1 MRWSTPIS
9 SLRLG
14 ACWLLVLLAPG
25 ARAQQELLPYARECA
40 EKIGP
45 IPAFDCTKGTRVPIT
60 VNGKVPASY
69 VPQMTCDRPSL
80 LPPGE
85 GENTDGQCIPESR
98 ALVLRDDGKVQ
109 ISAYCRQK
117 KIRPANTYL
126 YDEVDLISHN
136 VETGSTCWFQALAP
150 NPLSA
155 DKGLD
160 GRRVPPPEEVTSP
173 AGKPAAKDFWNT
185 PAKTASGQCGS
196 CHDSDPFMYSPLI
209 GQTGQMPR
217 DPLGLY
223 ANDIGEDFKK
233 WPKPVALST
242 RGNTCTGCHR
252 IGSQHTCKTAMYE
265 TVGIYSEDLGKYLDS
280 WARVYPNSHWMPPG
294 LSMSKEQWEATYR
307 GSIDALARCCE
318 NPKAEGCIVTP
329 ITGITP

>member
-1 MRWSTPIS
+1 MRWSRPIS

-14 ACWLLVLLAPG
+14 ACWLLMLLAPG
-25 ARAQQELLPYARECA
+25 AWAQQELLPYARECA

-45 IPAFDCTKGTRVPIT
+45 IPAFDCRTGTRVPIT
-60 VNGKVPASY
+60 VNGKVPATY

-126 YDEVDLISHN
+126 YDEIDIISHN

-150 NPLSA
+150 NPLSP

-160 GRRVPPPEEVTSP
+160 GRRVPPPEEATP
-173 AGKPAAKDFWNT
+173 PPGKVAARDFWN
-185 PAKTASGQCGS
+185 PPVKTASANCGT

-209 GQTGQMPR
+209 GQTGKMPR

-233 WPKPVALST
+233 WPKPVAIST

-252 IGSQHTCKTAMYE
+252 IGSQHTCNTAMYE
-265 TVGIYSEDLGKYLDS
+265 SVGEMLSPYLDS
-280 WARVYPNSHWMPPG
+280 WAMVYPNSHWMPPG
-294 LSMSKEQWEATYR
+294 LSMSLEQWEATYR
-307 GSIDALARCCE
+307 RSVEELARCCKD
-318 NPKAEGCIVTP
+318 PKAPGCIVTP
-329 ITGITP
+329 ITGASAKP

>member
-1 MRWSTPIS
+1 MGTAMPRSNSIS

-14 ACWLLVLLAPG
+14 VCSLLVLLAP
-25 ARAQQELLPYARECA
+25 AAWAQQELLSYARECA

-45 IPAFDCTKGTRVPIT
+45 IPAFSCLDGTRVPIT
-60 VNGKVPASY
+60 VDNKVPAAY

-80 LPPGE
+80 LPPGP

-117 KIRPANTYL
+117 KIRPAGTSL

-160 GRRVPPPEEVTSP
+160 GRRVPSPEE
-173 AGKPAAKDFWNT
+173 AAKNFWNT
-185 PAKTASGQCGS
+185 PAKTASANCGA

-209 GQTGQMPR
+209 GQTGKMPR

-233 WPKPVALST
+233 WPKPLSLST

-252 IGSQHTCKTAMYE
+252 IGSQHTCNTAMYE
-265 TVGIYSEDLGKYLDS
+265 SIGEQPSPYQDG
-280 WARVYPNSHWMPPG
+280 WAIVYPNSHWMPPG
-294 LSMSKEQWEATYR
+294 LSMNLAQWKLTYR
-307 GSIDALARCCE
+307 QSVEELARCCKD
-318 NPKAEGCIVTP
+318 PKAAGCIATP
-329 ITGITP
+329 ITGLRP